1 MNIARRAANA
11 AATLAALAMTL
22 GATAVAA
29 ADDCKSRGE
38 LDSNYCDENGDL
50 VAEQR
55 EPPTGGDQREV
66 PALRNREGHISKVVF
81 QISPVNPSPA
91 VDG

>member
-1 MNIARRAANA
+1 MNIARRTATA

-22 GATAVAA
+22 GATTVAA

-50 VAEQR
+50 VAE
-55 EPPTGGDQREV
+55 PPKDK
-66 PALRNREGHISKVVF
+66 SKWKDPNTLVF
-81 QISPVNPSPA
+81 AYTPIEDPA
-91 VDG
+91 V